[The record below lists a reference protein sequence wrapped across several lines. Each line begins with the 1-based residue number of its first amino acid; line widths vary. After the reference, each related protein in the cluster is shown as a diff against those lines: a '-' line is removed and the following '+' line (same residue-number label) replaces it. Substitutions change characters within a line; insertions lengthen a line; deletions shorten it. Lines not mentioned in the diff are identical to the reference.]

1 MAQQDE
7 KQEQKYNIKHDQPLV
22 NPQPSITPAENFDN
36 DIATAAAK
44 KLRGAMKG
52 MGTNERKIIEVT
64 NGFSHAQRMQILATF
79 NKIHNRDLIKDF
91 KSELSGKFEKM
102 ILGFWSPQGL
112 FDAQQVNKACEGM
125 GTNEALLTEII
136 CTRNSGQLEAMQKAW
151 WKGKSI
157 IETVKSETKKMM
169 GNSNYCNLL
178 ITLLEGGRTKN
189 GPPPNEQKAK
199 EDAEILNRFASQEKE
214 KDAKAKFVEILST
227 RSWSQI
233 REMSGIFQDISKKY
247 TLEGAI
253 QKTFGNGDTANAL
266 LVIVEFAC
274 QPYDYWA
281 KKLRSAM
288 KGMGTDDETM
298 RRIIVSRAEIDLR
311 DIGVIFGQRY
321 GDGKTLQKWIKDDLG
336 GD

>member
-1 MAQQDE
+1 MAKD
-7 KQEQKYNIKHDQPLV
+7 
-22 NPQPSITPAENFDN
+22 
-36 DIATAAAK
+36 AAK
-44 KLRGAMKG
+44 KLRSAMKG

-64 NGFSHAQRMQILATF
+64 NGFSRSQRMEILKTF
-79 NKIHNRDLIKDF
+79 NTMHNRNLIKDL
-91 KSELSGKFEKM
+91 KSELGGKFEKM

-125 GTNEALLTEII
+125 GTNEALLSEII
-136 CTRNSGQLEAMQKAW
+136 CTRTPRQLKAMQKAW
-151 WKGKSI
+151 WKGKSMVEI
-157 IETVKSETKKMM
+157 IKSETKKLM

-178 ITLLEGGRTKN
+178 TTLLEGGRAVG
-189 GPPPNEQKAK
+189 GPVDEKKAK
-199 EDAEILNRFASQEKE
+199 EDAEILNRFLTSEKE
-214 KDAKAKFVEILST
+214 SDAKAKFVEILSS

-233 REMSGIFQDISKKY
+233 KEISGIFQDISKKY
-247 TLEGAI
+247 TMNGAI
-253 QKTFGNGDTANAL
+253 EKAFGSGDTAQAL